1 MRVFHSSHRCP
12 ACQTTS
18 TCSSSQPC
26 WLGISALLLPT
37 LHASQVVYVS
47 DHDHLLFFTSE
58 GRAYCMRAFD
68 VPEGSRTSI
77 GTAFTQAST
86 AWWAVQ
92 ALCGWIPS
100 ASDLFS
106 CICPSIC
113 SISTAPRCPP
123 PTCPLLSYT
132 PRLRFPQVLKGLN
145 KSTRITAVIPVS
157 DFGTEPDSAAADR
170 DLVLMSR

>member
-1 MRVFHSSHRCP
+1 M
-12 ACQTTS
+12 
-18 TCSSSQPC
+18 
-26 WLGISALLLPT
+26 
-37 LHASQVVYVS
+37 S

-86 AWWAVQ
+86 AWCAVQ
-92 ALCGWIPS
+92 ALCGWIPRAS
-100 ASDLFS
+100 AFS
-106 CICPSIC
+106 SCMCPSRCHIP
-113 SISTAPRCPP
+113 TAPCCPP
-123 PTCPLLSYT
+123 HTCPLLSYT
-132 PRLRFPQVLKGLN
+132 PGLRFPQVLKGLN

-157 DFGTEPDSAAADR
+157 DFGTEPGSAAADR